1 MELVSTHHFVILHPS
16 IEPFTV
22 ENPLDTY
29 IYEDDTLT
37 IDVVRN
43 AYTFFS
49 TNAFGGKGKVG
60 HIRVRTATLEA
71 QNALLKLTEEMS
83 GGNRLFLHMSPHTI
97 IPTLRSRAHI
107 VIMDSER
114 NSDIKKPSK
123 KKDTTSEFLS
133 SGPAGRLKLV
143 QKYIKSKDHAEAGQF
158 IEKLAIA
165 IRSDGSALSPKDTAK
180 ALSVI
185 HETRSA
191 LDRNGIS
198 IKLLLEYLSLILP
211 KYV

>member
-1 MELVSTHHFVILHPS
+1 MEEVSTHHFVILHPS
-16 IEPFTV
+16 EESLTL

-37 IDVVRN
+37 IDVVRHV
-43 AYTFFS
+43 YTFFS
-49 TNAFGGKGKVG
+49 TNAFGGNGKVG
-60 HIRVRTATLEA
+60 HIRVRTVTLEA

-107 VIMDSER
+107 VNTLGQKQEETKR
-114 NSDIKKPSK
+114 PSK
-123 KKDTTSEFLS
+123 KKDTTAEFLA
-133 SGPAGRLKLV
+133 SGPAGRIKLV
-143 QKYIKSKDHAEAGQF
+143 QKYIKGKDHAEAGLF
-158 IEKLAIA
+158 IERLAVV
-165 IRSDGSALSPKDTAK
+165 IRSEDTSMTPQETAR

-198 IKLLLEYLSLILP
+198 LKLLLEYLSLILP